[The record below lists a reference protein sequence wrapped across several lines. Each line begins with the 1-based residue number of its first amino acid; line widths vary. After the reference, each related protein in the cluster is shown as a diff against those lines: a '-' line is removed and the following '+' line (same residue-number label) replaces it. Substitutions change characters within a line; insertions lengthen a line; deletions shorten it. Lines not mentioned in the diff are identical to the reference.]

1 MKSSGEKIRTYSYEK
16 LRNLRINVNNVNY
29 SGNIFVVDHLSNNI
43 YVLTSN
49 AELLKILDGASPR
62 FIEIQENS
70 NACLVWSDKSKTN
83 LYEFKEDL

>member
-43 YVLTSN
+43 YVFTSN
-49 AELLKILDGASPR
+49 AELLKILDGALPR

-70 NACLVWSDKSKTN
+70 NACLVWSDKSKTS

>member
-1 MKSSGEKIRTYSYEK
+1 MKNSGEKIRTYSYEK
-16 LRNLRINVNNVNY
+16 SRNILRIDVNY

-83 LYEFKEDL
+83 L